1 MKRLLLF
8 SCLFFLPLISWAKTL
23 NLPTQVIGNTE
34 FFVYSVQKK
43 DNIYSVSTKLK
54 VSKDDILKYNPHAA
68 DGIKPGDK
76 LFFPVND
83 FTDEEASN
91 NNVVSPATFTH
102 TVGKGESLYGISKL
116 YNVSID
122 DIVSLNPHARDGVRQ
137 GDVLE
142 IPQMKV
148 ESVSINETPTP
159 SSSIIFHTIKKG
171 DTLYN
176 VANKYSTSIE
186 RILELNPGISAQNF
200 KLNEVIRIEP
210 NSMTEEAPEP
220 TVARFYTYRVSSNSE
235 TFYSIAKA
243 HNISEKQLVDAN
255 PDVKV
260 LKKGVYLYIPEIE
273 NSVAESEVMTDV
285 VTEVDSVAVVEEP
298 ATSIDVA
305 LILPFMLNENPV
317 KKQAQLYTEFYKGFL
332 MAVDSVKYKVD
343 KPLNIYAFDSYDS
356 VDSIKSILSNPVM
369 KEMELIFAPDDVRQL
384 EVVSDFGKEN
394 GIKVVNTFIIKN
406 EMYSEN
412 AELMQMNI
420 PHTLMYSKVV
430 EEIKELFGNRHFIF
444 IGMEGDEAND
454 KELVKELSHSLDTD
468 TVTVRLESSLTTEI
482 LDNYIKPEYNYV
494 IVPTNS
500 NRKTLSKINVAL
512 KRYKAEHPECDF
524 VLMGY
529 PEWITMRNDYKETF
543 HAIDTYIY
551 SRFYADTESLDYRL
565 FEYHF
570 KKWYGSS
577 LLNAAP
583 VFGILG
589 FDSGMFILSNL
600 IMNGNK
606 FPSSMERYEGI
617 QNDWEMERVSNW
629 GGYINKAVYFI
640 HFDTTGAVKI
650 IRK

>member
-116 YNVSID
+116 YNVSIG

-210 NSMTEEAPEP
+210 NSMTEVAPEP

-260 LKKGVYLYIPEIE
+260 LKKGIYLYIPEIE
-273 NSVAESEVMTDV
+273 EPVVEAEVVTDV

-317 KKQAQLYTEFYKGFL
+317 KKQAQLYTEFCKGFL

-356 VDSIKSILSNPVM
+356 VDSVKSILSNPVM

-420 PHTLMYSKVV
+420 PHSLMYSKVV
-430 EEIKELFGNRHFIF
+430 EEIKEMFGNRHFIF

-454 KELVKELSHSLDTD
+454 KELVKELSNSLDND
-468 TVTVRLESSLTTEI
+468 TTTVRLESSLTVEI
-482 LDNYIKPEYNYV
+482 LDNYIKPENSYV

-529 PEWITMRNDYKETF
+529 PEWITMQNDYKDTF

-583 VFGILG
+583 MFGVLG
-589 FDSGMFILSNL
+589 FDTGMFFLTNL
-600 IMNGNK
+600 MMNGNK
-606 FPSSMERYEGI
+606 FPASMECYEGI
-617 QNDWEMERVSNW
+617 QNDWKMERVSNW

-640 HFDTTGAVKI
+640 HFDTTGAVKK